1 LTKRRGLGRGLQAL
15 IPVTEKVP
23 QDKEGLLE
31 IDIEAIQPA
40 QHQARL
46 MFDQKKLSELAD
58 SIKKHGII
66 QPILVRKRPD
76 TGYELIAGE
85 RRWRACRDLGY
96 KTIMAFVKDYPDMEA
111 AAASLIENVQRE
123 DLNPLEEASA
133 YHRLIEDFELTQEDV
148 ARRIGK
154 SRSLIANTLRLLG
167 LPDEIKEL
175 INMGKISAGHAR
187 ALLMINGV
195 EQQVAT
201 AEKITKHQLSV
212 RQAEKMAREIATKKR
227 EHNRQ
232 EQKPADSFIRAEK
245 KLREFLK
252 TKVRVKEARGG
263 GGKLEIGF
271 SSEEELARI
280 IALVIKGLKE

>member
-1 LTKRRGLGRGLQAL
+1 
-15 IPVTEKVP
+15 
-23 QDKEGLLE
+23 
-31 IDIEAIQPA
+31 
-40 QHQARL
+40 

-66 QPILVRKRPD
+66 QPILVRKCPD

-85 RRWRACRDLGY
+85 RRWRACRDLGH

-187 ALLMINGV
+187 ALLMINGI
-195 EQQVAT
+195 EQQVAA
-201 AEKITKHQLSV
+201 AEKVTKHQLSV

-227 EHNRQ
+227 EHKHQ
-232 EQKPADSFIRAEK
+232 EQETAESLIRAEK

-280 IALVIKGLKE
+280 IALVIKGFKE